1 VGINSIYFTILL
13 VRHRIKE
20 LLVLR
25 GLIAIAVLAASVLIM
40 PAMGIVGIGYAW
52 LGAQALVSIY
62 VALAIRWRY
71 RVKRA

>member
-1 VGINSIYFTILL
+1 MNSVYYTILL
-13 VRHRIKE
+13 VRHRIRE

-25 GLIAIAVLAASVLIM
+25 GLTTLVVLVASVLIM
-40 PAMGIVGIGYAW
+40 PEMGIVGIGYAW